1 MFAGAKLKRNFENAR
16 LLVIFD
22 ILNFSGIKSNNNI
35 VCRMSIDNNLILKD
49 LSIRPKENIKPR
61 DRKGVYEIYQGFRR
75 RNYTGICKT
84 SIFQELYMYFFT

>member
-35 VCRMSIDNNLILKD
+35 VCRMSIDNNLIYKLDNIERVEIDTLRKSLKAIG
-49 LSIRPKENIKPR
+49 LIGKS
-61 DRKGVYEIYQGFRR
+61 
-75 RNYTGICKT
+75 
-84 SIFQELYMYFFT
+84 